1 MNNFVKS
8 LFVLI
13 LFSSTLWLVA
23 EETESKEAS
32 APADAVS
39 EQSAEQNPPAE
50 SKPAEND
57 GRGFVFGSYG
67 RVQPATDLR
76 GGSPKW
82 VNIVGH
88 GSRLEQESYVELD
101 FAYLFKI

>member
-13 LFSSTLWLVA
+13 LFSFPMWLLADEA
-23 EETESKEAS
+23 EAKEADT
-32 APADAVS
+32 PADAVAV
-39 EQSAEQNPPAE
+39 QPTEQNPSSE
-50 SKPAEND
+50 SKPAEAEKD
-57 GRGFVFGSYG
+57 KRGFVFGSYG

-88 GSRLEQESYVELD
+88 GSRLEQETS
-101 FAYLFKI
+101 FRK